1 MAVRI
6 ITDSGCDIVGADN
19 PQLDVL
25 PLSITFGSTVY
36 ADGVDLCH
44 VFGNGTECGHGAE
57 GDTLEIHVETCNYD
71 ALACVGQIDA
81 YAHQFV
87 IEKLRL
93 VNANNFGVFG
103 QLNDSCRCAYWG
115 GVDGIGIVRY
125 HILVAITRVDGWFVY
140 FYFLLGYFCAA
151 QAADEFFGFAREHGT
166 ADYFNAAVV
175 VIFFLKKL
183 HGVKNRRPSDGKPP
197 FGLHGLNRL
206 FLSVDIFLQALEV
219 IVEVGDKPVAIF
231 KA

>member
-1 MAVRI
+1 MGKTAA
-6 ITDSGCDIVGADN
+6 AD
-19 PQLDVL
+19 
-25 PLSITFGSTVY
+25 

-103 QLNDSCRCAYWG
+103 QFNDSYRCAYWG

-125 HILVAITRVDGWFVY
+125 HILVAITRVNGRFVY

-151 QAADEFFGFAREHGT
+151 QAAEP
-166 ADYFNAAVV
+166 N
-175 VIFFLKKL
+175 L
-183 HGVKNRRPSDGKPP
+183 
-197 FGLHGLNRL
+197 
-206 FLSVDIFLQALEV
+206 
-219 IVEVGDKPVAIF
+219 
-231 KA
+231 

>member
-1 MAVRI
+1 MGKTAA
-6 ITDSGCDIVGADN
+6 AD
-19 PQLDVL
+19 
-25 PLSITFGSTVY
+25 

-103 QLNDSCRCAYWG
+103 QFNDSCRCAYWG

-151 QAADEFFGFAREHGT
+151 QAADEFFGFAGELIRRLLQCGRGGDFLPEKVAWGEKSQAERRE
-166 ADYFNAAVV
+166 AAVRPAWIESF
-175 VIFFLKKL
+175 IF
-183 HGVKNRRPSDGKPP
+183 
-197 FGLHGLNRL
+197 
-206 FLSVDIFLQALEV
+206 
-219 IVEVGDKPVAIF
+219 VG
-231 KA
+231 